1 MIKLIS
7 STHIH
12 IITSHKCSC
21 LNKINLIC
29 STVFKQKPKCV
40 DTDLFFCLCT
50 IIIIICISLS
60 FSWICFISRTW
71 TLCLIWTEHG
81 SVLSVSP
88 GMSCVK
94 DGPWSPEHTSDF
106 SQRLC
111 VCVCVC
117 VVSSGLLFKALWL
130 DETPD
135 HIKLQIMLSW
145 ICSGLHILTYLW
157 RMIDRSG
164 FISPETAS

>member
-1 MIKLIS
+1 MFM
-7 STHIH
+7 
-12 IITSHKCSC
+12 
-21 LNKINLIC
+21 
-29 STVFKQKPKCV
+29 FKQDQSHLFYSFQTKNKMCWHRFV
-40 DTDLFFCLCT
+40 FLSLYNNNNNLYKSQFLLNLFYFQNLDLV
-50 IIIIICISLS
+50 SDMN
-60 FSWICFISRTW
+60 W
-71 TLCLIWTEHG
+71 TRVGTER
-81 SVLSVSP
+81 VT